1 MAANTCLT
9 ESNGSSKL
17 AFMRW
22 DNLRID
28 STSGNDADPASAGG
42 TPVGGTLPLI
52 ERDAV
57 VRTFDTPGFRGMTF
71 YEVQAKSIVSRVP
84 DASQMPFRWTINP
97 YRGCQHSC
105 KYCFARN
112 THTYLELDAGRDFD
126 SKVV

>member
-1 MAANTCLT
+1 MVANTCLT

-17 AFMRW
+17 ALMRW

-52 ERDAV
+52 ERNAI

-71 YEVQAKSIVSRVP
+71 YEVQAKSIVSKVP
-84 DASQMPFRWTINP
+84 ASSWSRSPIPSIPIGDVNILALIASTGKR
-97 YRGCQHSC
+97 RS
-105 KYCFARN
+105 
-112 THTYLELDAGRDFD
+112 
-126 SKVV
+126 